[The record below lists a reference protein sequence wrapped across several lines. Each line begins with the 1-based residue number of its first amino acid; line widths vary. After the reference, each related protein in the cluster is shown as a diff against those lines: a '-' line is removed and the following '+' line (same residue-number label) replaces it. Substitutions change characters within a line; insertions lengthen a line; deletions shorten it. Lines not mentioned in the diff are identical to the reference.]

1 MISFSMITIM
11 TDFMNIPAFGDSMH
25 VNVIV
30 ESPRGSATKFKY
42 DPKHNAFTYG
52 RPLADSLTYPHD
64 WGFVPSTLGEDG
76 DPLDGMVL
84 HNRPTFPGTIIACKI
99 LGVLQV
105 EQKEGG
111 STLRN
116 DRYVFRPVNDGH
128 NNTLNATARLA
139 LEHFFEGAIIGTSK
153 KLRFIGWRNARV
165 ALAGL
170 RRGAVGFQNNKRKS

>member
-116 DRYVFRPVNDGH
+116 DRYVFRPVNDGD

>member
-1 MISFSMITIM
+1 M
-11 TDFMNIPAFGDSMH
+11 TDFINIPAFGDTIQ

-42 DPKHNAFTYG
+42 DPKLNAFTYG
-52 RPLADSLTYPHD
+52 RPLTDSLTYPHD
-64 WGFVPSTLGEDG
+64 WGFVPSTIGEDG

-84 HNRPTFPGTIIACKI
+84 HNSPTFPGTVIACKA

-105 EQKEGG
+105 EQKEGR
-111 STLRN
+111 STVRN
-116 DRYVFRPVNDGH
+116 DRYVFRPVNDGDNH
-128 NNTLNATARLA
+128 TLNATARLA

-170 RRGAVGFQNNKRKS
+170 RKGAVSFKSKRERGNS